1 MNIMQT
7 FTKENFE
14 QICQILASQD
24 IDFQRII
31 DTHGIPPMWTRE
43 PSFATLI
50 HIILEQQVSIMAAK
64 ACFEKLKFKIGKVE
78 PEYVLALTDDELKAC
93 GFSRQKMGYA
103 RILGHEI
110 LRGSLVLENLQHLDN
125 EQVRTEIK
133 RIKGLGDWSVDIFLM
148 FALQRSD
155 MFPIGDLALV
165 NGLKT
170 LKNLPKETPKEA
182 LLALAES
189 WRPYRSVATFL
200 VWHDYIIRKGIVL

>member
-1 MNIMQT
+1 MQT

-14 QICQILASQD
+14 EICRILASKD
-24 IDFQRII
+24 VDFERII
-31 DTHGIPPMWTRE
+31 HTHGIPPMWTRE
-43 PSFATLI
+43 PTYATLV

-64 ACFEKLKFKIGKVE
+64 ACFEKLKFKIRKVE

-93 GFSRQKMGYA
+93 GFSRQKIGYA

-125 EQVRTEIK
+125 EQVRAEIK
-133 RIKGLGDWSVDIFLM
+133 RIKGLGDWSADIFLM
-148 FALQRSD
+148 FALQRAD
-155 MFPIGDLALV
+155 LFPIGDLALV

-170 LKNLPKETPKEA
+170 VKNLPKETSKET
-182 LLALAES
+182 LLDIAEA

-200 VWHDYIIRKGIVL
+200 VWHDYIVRKRIAI

>member
-1 MNIMQT
+1 MQT

-14 QICQILASQD
+14 QICRQLAAQD
-24 IDFQRII
+24 TDFQRII

-43 PSFATLI
+43 PTYATLV

-64 ACFEKLKFKIGKVE
+64 ACFEKLKFKIGKVV
-78 PEYVLALTDDELKAC
+78 PEYVLLLTDEDMKDC
-93 GFSRQKMGYA
+93 GFSRQKMNYA

-110 LRGSLVLENLQHLDN
+110 LNGTLVLENLQHLDN

-133 RIKGLGDWSVDIFLM
+133 RIKGLGDWSADIFLM

-170 LKNLPKETPKEA
+170 VKNLPKDTPKEA
-182 LLALAES
+182 LLDIAES

-200 VWHDYIIRKGIVL
+200 VWHDYIVRKGIVL